1 MAVNRTLLALIA
13 LGAAALSNAHQVV
26 ALEMKPVLP
35 IDLATQAAQQ
45 AVNSCEKKGFAVT
58 ATVIEP
64 NGTIL
69 VAMRHQNAGPH
80 TIENS
85 FNKAYTV
92 SSFGRIAG
100 FTSTKQFIK
109 AQANSKGIG
118 SFSLPAAPLYGL
130 SYSPGGFSINSG
142 GQLIGAIGVSGAKSG
157 DIDSECAIDGLS
169 TIEADIN

>member
-1 MAVNRTLLALIA
+1 MNRTLLAFIA
-13 LGAAALSNAHQVV
+13 LGAAVFSNAHQVV

-35 IDLATQAAQQ
+35 TDLAIQAAQQ
-45 AVNSCEKKGFAVT
+45 AVDSCEKKGFAVT

-69 VAMRHQNAGPH
+69 VTLRHQNAGPH

-100 FTSTKQFIK
+100 FTSTKEIVK
-109 AQANSKGIG
+109 AQANSNSKGIG
-118 SFSLPAAPLYGL
+118 SFSLPASPLYGL

-157 DIDSECAIDGLS
+157 DIDSGCAIDGLR